1 MSEKGLWAWYRL
13 TTEERKQIHT
23 QYHLNKINEA
33 LTNLHGHYGPVPNL
47 CLNET
52 SPLAHPSLE
61 VARADIMYDITVLL
75 NTLKKYNLR
84 DVGRSDEEGEELIKL
99 KETLEELI

>member
-1 MSEKGLWAWYRL
+1 MS
-13 TTEERKQIHT
+13 QF
-23 QYHLNKINEA
+23 
-33 LTNLHGHYGPVPNL
+33 L

-52 SPLAHPSLE
+52 SVLAIMPSEPEAQKFCQDHQGTCSVQSVETFKAHPSLE

-84 DVGRSDEEGEELIKL
+84 DVGRSDEEREQLIRL
-99 KETLEELI
+99 RETLEELL

>member
-52 SPLAHPSLE
+52 SALAHPSLE

-75 NTLKKYNLR
+75 NTLKKYLQG
-84 DVGRSDEEGEELIKL
+84 VGRSDEEREQLIKL